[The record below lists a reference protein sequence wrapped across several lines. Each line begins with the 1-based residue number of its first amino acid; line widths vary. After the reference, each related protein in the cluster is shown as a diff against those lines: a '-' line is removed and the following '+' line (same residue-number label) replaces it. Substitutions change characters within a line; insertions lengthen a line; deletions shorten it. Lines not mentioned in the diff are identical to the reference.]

1 MGLGEGRERSSCTM
15 MKYDVA
21 QDVDCS
27 ASVEKSGCHC
37 TTPMA
42 KPAPPESWRG
52 ESGESKARD
61 AAAA

>member
-1 MGLGEGRERSSCTM
+1 

-42 KPAPPESWRG
+42 EPAPPESWRG